1 MNHYSHSVEA
11 QVLDSGVLLPESIQT
26 VVSCFSIFSLKKAKK
41 YGYQAQKA
49 PFYVKKDLFYVQC
62 LCFVLSFMQ
71 LTMKNVSQHNN
82 VVIFSYLFISF
93 NL

>member
-1 MNHYSHSVEA
+1 MESYY
-11 QVLDSGVLLPESIQT
+11 LDPFKLWFLTFQ
-26 VVSCFSIFSLKKAKK
+26 FFHLKKAKK

-62 LCFVLSFMQ
+62 LCFVLSLTQ

-82 VVIFSYLFISF
+82 VVMLKLETTVKFI
-93 NL
+93 